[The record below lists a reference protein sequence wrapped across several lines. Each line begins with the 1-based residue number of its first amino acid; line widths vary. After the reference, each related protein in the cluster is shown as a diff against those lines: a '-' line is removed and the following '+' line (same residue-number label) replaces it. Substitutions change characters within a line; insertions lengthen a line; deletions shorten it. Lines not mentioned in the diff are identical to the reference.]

1 MLVFWWMEL
10 DLVYLNGCAMYS
22 SVFWGVFRNVYGLGM
37 ALGILSAN
45 VLGCA
50 PVFLKD

>member
-22 SVFWGVFRNVYGLGM
+22 SVFWGVFWNVYGPGM

-45 VLGCA
+45 VLGCT
-50 PVFLKD
+50 PVLLKD